1 MQILIYAS
9 ILIFHFYLTSS
20 PIQINNCNYF
30 LKPTPQDLVVT
41 LVVFELSFLRL
52 RWVWGVHN
60 VFWNFFWSVPYVVE
74 IKTLGLIFNNIF
86 HNKKYL

>member
-52 RWVWGVHN
+52 RWVCSQRLLEL
-60 VFWNFFWSVPYVVE
+60 FWSVPYVVE